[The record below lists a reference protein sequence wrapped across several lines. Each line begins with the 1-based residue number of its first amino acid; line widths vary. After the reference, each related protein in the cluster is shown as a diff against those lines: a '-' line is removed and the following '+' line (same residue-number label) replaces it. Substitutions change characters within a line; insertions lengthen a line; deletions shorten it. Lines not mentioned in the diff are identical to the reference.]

1 MGGQGSIPL
10 ALAVFISLYSLFLF
24 SFFSFFIV
32 VIFVPGDIPQAQ
44 ERSRSTTSVASLRSS
59 DVDMTMDISSDHVD
73 VSQAQAVIGG
83 IPSDDDEVEQ
93 QEVATRVMNTSSASG
108 VRFRV
113 RANLNSSFS

>member
-1 MGGQGSIPL
+1 
-10 ALAVFISLYSLFLF
+10 
-24 SFFSFFIV
+24 
-32 VIFVPGDIPQAQ
+32 
-44 ERSRSTTSVASLRSS
+44 
-59 DVDMTMDISSDHVD
+59 MTMDISSDHVD

-113 RANLNSSFS
+113 RAHLNSSFS